1 MLTGLTLPALLEEL
15 AAPRE
20 VPGAGSAL
28 AAALATAA
36 AVVQMAARLSPGSW
50 TDAAGV
56 AAQAEALRE
65 RAVQLVDE
73 DAEAYRLALEARAAA
88 DETARPEQRDWALGQ
103 VTAAAAEPP
112 LALARLAADL
122 AELCAAA
129 GERVEPRVHAD
140 VAAAAGL
147 AAAVARG
154 ARALVATN
162 LTALAGDARVE
173 EADRLVAAADAA
185 ARSLVEERGTARR
198 PGLSRAPWRDGSGQL
213 LLSLD

>member
-1 MLTGLTLPALLEEL
+1 VVLTGLPLPALLEEL

-28 AAALATAA
+28 AAALAAAA
-36 AVVQMAARLSPGSW
+36 AVVQMAARLSPESW
-50 TDAAGV
+50 ADAAGV

-73 DAEAYRLALEARAAA
+73 DAEAYRQALEARAAA
-88 DETARPEQRDWALGQ
+88 DEKSRPEQRDWALGQ

-140 VAAAAGL
+140 VAAAAVL

-154 ARALVATN
+154 SRALVAAN

-173 EADRLVAAADAA
+173 EADQLVSAAEAA
-185 ARSLVEERGTARR
+185 ARSL
-198 PGLSRAPWRDGSGQL
+198 
-213 LLSLD
+213 SL

>member
-1 MLTGLTLPALLEEL
+1 MLTGLSLPALLEEL

-28 AAALATAA
+28 GVALAAAA
-36 AVVQMAARLSPGSW
+36 AVVQMAARLSPESW
-50 TDAAGV
+50 VDAAGV

-65 RAVQLVDE
+65 RAAHLVDE
-73 DAEAYRLALEARAAA
+73 DAEAYRRALEARAAA
-88 DETARPEQRDWALGQ
+88 DEKARPEQRDWSLGRI
-103 VTAAAAEPP
+103 TAAAAEPP

-129 GERVEPRVHAD
+129 GARVEPRVHAD
-140 VAAAAGL
+140 VAAAAAL

-154 ARALVATN
+154 ARELVAVN
-162 LTALAGDARVE
+162 LTALPGDARVE

-185 ARSLVEERGTARR
+185 ARSL
-198 PGLSRAPWRDGSGQL
+198 W
-213 LLSLD
+213 

>member
-1 MLTGLTLPALLEEL
+1 VLTGLSFPALLEEL

-36 AVVQMAARLSPGSW
+36 AVVQMAARLSPASW
-50 TDAAGV
+50 ADAAGV

-88 DETARPEQRDWALGQ
+88 DEGAKPEQRDWSLGQ

-112 LALARLAADL
+112 LALVRLAADL
-122 AELCAAA
+122 VELCAAA
-129 GERVEPRVHAD
+129 GARVEPRVHAD
-140 VAAAAGL
+140 VAAAAAL

-154 ARALVATN
+154 ARQLVAAN
-162 LTALAGDARVE
+162 LTALSGDARVE
-173 EADRLVAAADAA
+173 EADRLVADADAA
-185 ARSLVEERGTARR
+185 ARSL
-198 PGLSRAPWRDGSGQL
+198 
-213 LLSLD
+213 SL

>member
-1 MLTGLTLPALLEEL
+1 VLTGLSLPALLEEL

-28 AAALATAA
+28 AAALATSA
-36 AVVQMAARLSPGSW
+36 AVVQMAARLSPDSW
-50 TDAAGV
+50 SDAAGV

-73 DAEAYRLALEARAAA
+73 DAEAYRVALEARAA
-88 DETARPEQRDWALGQ
+88 DETAKPEQRDWTIGQ

-112 LALARLAADL
+112 LALVRLAADL
-122 AELCAAA
+122 VDLCTAA

-140 VAAAAGL
+140 VAAAGAL

-154 ARALVATN
+154 ARALVAAN
-162 LTALAGDARVE
+162 LTALPGDERVE
-173 EADRLVAAADAA
+173 EADRLVAAAEAA
-185 ARSLVEERGTARR
+185 ARSL
-198 PGLSRAPWRDGSGQL
+198 
-213 LLSLD
+213 

>member
-36 AVVQMAARLSPGSW
+36 AVVQMAARLSPETW
-50 TDAAGV
+50 ADATGV

-65 RAVQLVDE
+65 RAVQIVDE
-73 DAEAYRLALEARAAA
+73 DAEAYRRALEARAAA
-88 DETARPEQRDWALGQ
+88 DEKARPEQRDWALGQ
-103 VTAAAAEPP
+103 ITAAAAEPP
-112 LALARLAADL
+112 LRLARLAADL

-129 GERVEPRVHAD
+129 GARVEPRVHAD
-140 VAAAAGL
+140 VAAAAAL

-154 ARALVATN
+154 ARELVATN
-162 LTALAGDARVE
+162 LTALDGDTRVE
-173 EADRLVAAADAA
+173 EADRLVAAAEAI
-185 ARSLVEERGTARR
+185 ARSL
-198 PGLSRAPWRDGSGQL
+198 
-213 LLSLD
+213 

>member
-1 MLTGLTLPALLEEL
+1 VLTGLSLPALLEEL

-28 AAALATAA
+28 AAALAAAA
-36 AVVQMAARLSPGSW
+36 AVVQMAARLSPASW
-50 TDAAGV
+50 ADAAGV

-88 DETARPEQRDWALGQ
+88 DQTARPEQRDSRVETSAAKPPTPAQRDWALGQ

-112 LALARLAADL
+112 LALVRLAADL

-140 VAAAAGL
+140 VAAAAAL

-154 ARALVATN
+154 ARALVAAN

-173 EADRLVAAADAA
+173 EADRLVAAADSA
-185 ARSLVEERGTARR
+185 ARSL
-198 PGLSRAPWRDGSGQL
+198 
-213 LLSLD
+213 

>member
-1 MLTGLTLPALLEEL
+1 MLTGLSLPALLEEL

-65 RAVQLVDE
+65 RALQLVDE
-73 DAEAYRLALEARAAA
+73 DAEAYRRALEARAAA
-88 DETARPEQRDWALGQ
+88 DEAARPEQRDWALGL

-112 LALARLAADL
+112 LALVRLAADL
-122 AELCAAA
+122 TELCAAA
-129 GERVEPRVHAD
+129 GARVEPRVHAD
-140 VAAAAGL
+140 VVAAGAL

-154 ARALVATN
+154 ARALVSAN
-162 LTALAGDARVE
+162 LTALPGDPRVE
-173 EADRLVAAADAA
+173 EADRLVADAEAA
-185 ARSLVEERGTARR
+185 ARSL
-198 PGLSRAPWRDGSGQL
+198 
-213 LLSLD
+213 